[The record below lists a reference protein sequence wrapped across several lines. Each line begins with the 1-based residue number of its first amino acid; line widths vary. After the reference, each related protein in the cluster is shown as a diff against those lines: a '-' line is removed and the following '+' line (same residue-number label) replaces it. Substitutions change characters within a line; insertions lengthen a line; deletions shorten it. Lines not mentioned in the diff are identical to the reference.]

1 MWFPINKSLKPKL
14 KEFLNFFKSLKK
26 FVKKE
31 QIVIIR
37 SSIYPGTFSKIATIL
52 KKKNSNIF
60 YCPERIVQGKSIK
73 DGGLGYSCIAEIRM
87 VETILEGKPKTPFMK
102 FGDTTR
108 IEMKDKQNNSIF
120 GKIEQQVK
128 KV

>member
-1 MWFPINKSLKPKL
+1 
-14 KEFLNFFKSLKK
+14 
-26 FVKKE
+26 
-31 QIVIIR
+31 
-37 SSIYPGTFSKIATIL
+37 
-52 KKKNSNIF
+52 
-60 YCPERIVQGKSIK
+60 
-73 DGGLGYSCIAEIRM
+73 M

-128 KV
+128 KFNYLSILFDNSNTITQRYVCRVFRFI